1 MSEGPPPPIGKKAE
15 SNETPVEVGVA
26 RPEEER
32 DISNIQF
39 RSSLIALVSPE
50 RGATEEWVRSQYT
63 DYGPDGKLTEQ
74 GEQNLQGTIEHLRQ
88 NASPDSE
95 AFVAR
100 ENGKV
105 IGFCTVSKSGER
117 NRLVGI
123 YTDPDI
129 ARKGLGTKLWEQ
141 ARQFLDPEKETVVT
155 LMDYNTR
162 AYDFYL
168 RLGFQ
173 DFARRQRAE
182 VGKDGV
188 NAELIDMVRP
198 AERPAKN
205 EQES

>member
-1 MSEGPPPPIGKKAE
+1 M
-15 SNETPVEVGVA
+15 EVVPA

-32 DISNIQF
+32 DISDIQF
-39 RSSLIALVSPE
+39 RSSLVALVNTE
-50 RGATEEWVRSQYT
+50 RGATEAWVRSQYS

-74 GEQNLQGTIEHLRQ
+74 GERNLQDTIERFRQ
-88 NASPDSE
+88 NPSVDSE

-123 YTDPDI
+123 YTDPDV

-141 ARQFLDPEKETVVT
+141 ARQFLDPEKETIVT

-162 AYDFYL
+162 AHDFYL

-182 VGKDGV
+182 AGQDRV
-188 NAELIDMVRP
+188 NAELIDMIRP
-198 AERPAKN
+198 AERPTLP
-205 EQES
+205 ED